1 LHPAEFRSFVV
12 IENRPETAGR
22 WHLAPAGYG
31 QHDKGSGV
39 TGALT
44 AAFSPQECAPVGQ
57 GFAERPALFLCVAR
71 QQWVAAKF

>member
-31 QHDKGSGV
+31 QHGESGRSSPKQRPTHAAR
-39 TGALT
+39 TGAEVFRSRE
-44 AAFSPQECAPVGQ
+44 FSMEIVGSNLSKCNSW
-57 GFAERPALFLCVAR
+57 PA
-71 QQWVAAKF
+71 